1 MAHVLAT
8 TRLIKLYYSENNHL
22 HIFNMANRKMDFQ
35 QETELILLI
44 IPFIFLVSSQGLL
57 STI

>member
-1 MAHVLAT
+1 MAHVMAT

-35 QETELILLI
+35 QKTELILLF
-44 IPFIFLVSSQGLL
+44 IPFFF
-57 STI
+57 

>member
-35 QETELILLI
+35 QKTELILLI